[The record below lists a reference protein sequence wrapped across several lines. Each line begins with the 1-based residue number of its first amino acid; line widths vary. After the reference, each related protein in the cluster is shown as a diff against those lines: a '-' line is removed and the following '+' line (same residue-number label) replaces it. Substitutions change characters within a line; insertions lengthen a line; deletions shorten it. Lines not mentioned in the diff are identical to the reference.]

1 MVSDRRGGSSLGCL
15 LSLLIFVSA
24 LYYGVH
30 IGEVYLRYYRLLDA
44 MRFQASIAPSV
55 TDDVIKRR
63 LMATAD
69 SLLGQTPVFQILRGG
84 NPARITVE
92 AEYRDSVD
100 LPLLQARLS
109 PPPPRRGAA
118 LDFGRAL
125 LSRPRRHPDRG
136 QAPG

>member
-92 AEYRDSVD
+92 AQYRDSVD
-100 LPLLQARLS
+100 LPFFKRAFPLH
-109 PPPPRRGAA
+109 PRAE
-118 LDFGRAL
+118 
-125 LSRPRRHPDRG
+125 
-136 QAPG
+136 APL

>member
-69 SLLGQTPVFQILRGG
+69 SLLGQTPVFQVLRGG

-92 AEYRDSVD
+92 AQYRDSVD
-100 LPLLQARLS
+100 LPFFKRAFPLH
-109 PPPPRRGAA
+109 PRAE
-118 LDFGRAL
+118 
-125 LSRPRRHPDRG
+125 
-136 QAPG
+136 APL

>member
-15 LSLLIFVSA
+15 LSLLLFVSA

-30 IGEVYLRYYRLLDA
+30 IGEVYIRYYRLLDA
-44 MRFQASIAPSV
+44 MQFQASLAPST

-69 SLLGQTPVFQILRGG
+69 SILGQTPSFQVGRAG
-84 NPARITVE
+84 NPARITIQ

-100 LPLLQARLS
+100 LPFFKRAFPLH
-109 PPPPRRGAA
+109 PRAE
-118 LDFGRAL
+118 
-125 LSRPRRHPDRG
+125 
-136 QAPG
+136 APL